1 MTRAARDHL
10 GNQPTFAAEAALA
23 ALHWMSQGHGYELTG
38 ADVQEAYRH
47 AMAAAQSI
55 GHAEQIQRRVDQ
67 VLDGDAPAAKWM
79 RQAMGI
85 RNR

>member
-1 MTRAARDHL
+1 M
-10 GNQPTFAAEAALA
+10 A